1 VSDQIEGDGAH
12 QPQKNEEIPPD
23 LYAVRITASREVL
36 AKIMQEFALDV
47 GCRPHAQLNPDGSA
61 ALLAY
66 ATKERVDEMKAA
78 GYGVELGENVSAIG
92 RERQAEVGKGD
103 RFEGGRVAPRGLGEK
118 TVRGGKGGTNR

>member
-1 VSDQIEGDGAH
+1 MSDQNYADGAD
-12 QPQKNEEIPPD
+12 QPQRNDEVSPD
-23 LYAVRITASREVL
+23 LFAVRITASREVL
-36 AKIMQEFALDV
+36 AKIIREFALDV
-47 GCRPHAQLNPDGSA
+47 GCRPHAQLNPDDSA

-66 ATKERVDEMKAA
+66 ATKERIDDMKAA

-118 TVRGGKGGTNR
+118 IGRGRKEGTNR

>member
-1 VSDQIEGDGAH
+1 MSDPIDADGAR
-12 QPQKNEEIPPD
+12 QPQQNDEVSPD
-23 LYAVRITASREVL
+23 LFAVRITASREVL
-36 AKIMQEFALDV
+36 AKIIREFALDV
-47 GCRPHAQLNPDGSA
+47 GCRPHAELKPDGSA

>member
-1 VSDQIEGDGAH
+1 MSDQIEADGAA
-12 QPQKNEEIPPD
+12 QPERNDERPPD
-23 LYAVRITASREVL
+23 LYAVRITAGREVL
-36 AKIMQEFALDV
+36 AKIIREFALDV
-47 GCRPHAQLNPDGSA
+47 GCRPHAELKPDGSA

-66 ATKERVDEMKAA
+66 ATKERIDEMKAA

-118 TVRGGKGGTNR
+118 TVHGRKGGATR

>member
-1 VSDQIEGDGAH
+1 MSDPIDADGAR
-12 QPQKNEEIPPD
+12 QPQQNDEVSPD
-23 LYAVRITASREVL
+23 LFAVRITASREVL
-36 AKIMQEFALDV
+36 AKIIREFALDV
-47 GCRPHAQLNPDGSA
+47 GCRPHAELKPDGSA

-103 RFEGGRVAPRGLGEK
+103 RFEGGRIAPRGLGEK

>member
-1 VSDQIEGDGAH
+1 MSDQIDADGAD
-12 QPQKNEEIPPD
+12 QPQRNDEVSPD
-23 LYAVRITASREVL
+23 LFAVRITASREVL
-36 AKIMQEFALDV
+36 AKIIREFALDV
-47 GCRPHAQLNPDGSA
+47 GCRPHAELKPDGSA

-66 ATKERVDEMKAA
+66 ATKERIDDMKAA
-78 GYGVELGENVSAIG
+78 GYGVERGEKVSAIG

>member
-1 VSDQIEGDGAH
+1 MSDQIDADGAD
-12 QPQKNEEIPPD
+12 QPQRNDEVSPD
-23 LYAVRITASREVL
+23 LFAVRITASREVL
-36 AKIMQEFALDV
+36 AKIIREFALDV
-47 GCRPHAQLNPDGSA
+47 GCRPHAELKPDGSA

-66 ATKERVDEMKAA
+66 ATKERIDDMKAA
-78 GYGVELGENVSAIG
+78 GYGVERGENVSAIG